1 MSGVRRRGFG
11 LFWAG
16 RAASQ
21 FGDEITVL
29 ALPWLVAQE
38 TGSPFAVGSL
48 EALVYVPALLFALP
62 LGAWAD
68 RRSRKRSMIE
78 ADLIRMVL
86 LGSIPIAVLAGF
98 GPSLGLVMVVGFLA
112 GMARILFEASA
123 QAFLPDLVPQK
134 GIVRANSRL
143 SLTEGLATILAPVT
157 AGLLIATVGASDA
170 IGLDALTFAFSA
182 GTLWLVW
189 VERERFG
196 VVREGMGSAM
206 RAGVRATARNPFVR
220 ALTLT
225 VGASNVGSGF
235 VIGMMAI
242 FLQQTLGLHGWQAG
256 IVYASNGVGGVL
268 AAAITPRLA
277 PRMGIARPILVGLA
291 VTTVGISLVSI
302 STSATWYILT
312 TVGDGLVGFGIVL
325 IIISSASL
333 RQRTV
338 PSELLGRVTVSYR
351 LVASG
356 SIALGAFIGGIV
368 GETVGV
374 RQAIVVGAVI
384 YAVVA
389 TMALRTCLNG
399 PEPQGVV
406 VTT

>member
-1 MSGVRRRGFG
+1 
-11 LFWAG
+11 
-16 RAASQ
+16 
-21 FGDEITVL
+21 
-29 ALPWLVAQE
+29 
-38 TGSPFAVGSL
+38 
-48 EALVYVPALLFALP
+48 
-62 LGAWAD
+62 
-68 RRSRKRSMIE
+68 MIE
-78 ADLIRMVL
+78 ADLVRMVL

-123 QAFLPDLVPQK
+123 QAFLPDLVPQE

-157 AGLLIATVGASDA
+157 AGLLIATVSASGA

-196 VVREGMGSAM
+196 AVREGMGSAM
-206 RAGVRATARNPFVR
+206 RAGVRATARNPYVR

-277 PRMGIARPILVGLA
+277 PRMGITRPILVGLT

-312 TVGDGLVGFGIVL
+312 TTGDGLVGFGIVL

-356 SIALGAFIGGIV
+356 SIALGAFIGGVV

-389 TMALRTCLNG
+389 MMALRTCLNG